1 MRLKDKIAIV
11 TGSDSGIGRAIAVAF
26 AGEGAAVAVTCHSD
40 RAGADATLRMVEAAG
55 SRGFATQ
62 IDVGDPDSV
71 AGLFEQTRTQL
82 GVPDILVNNAGVE
95 GHKGPLVDIEPAEW
109 NRVIHVNLTGVYL
122 CARAFIKTRRAAGG
136 GGRLLNVSSVHEQIP
151 TPNDAAYGASKG
163 GVRTLM
169 RTLCLELA
177 PMGITVNNIAPG
189 MIETPLTRAR
199 LDDPKERA
207 RELPNIPFE
216 RPGQPEEV
224 AGLAVYL
231 ASNDA
236 AYVTGQT
243 FTIDGGLTMNWG
255 QGA

>member
-1 MRLKDKIAIV
+1 MRLKGKTAIV

-40 RAGADATLRMVEAAG
+40 RAGADETLRTVEAAG

-62 IDVGDPDSV
+62 VDVGDQASV
-71 AGLFEQTRTQL
+71 ADLFEQTRTQL
-82 GVPDILVNNAGVE
+82 GVPDILVNNAGIE
-95 GHKGPLVDIEPAEW
+95 NHKGPLADLNLEGWE
-109 NRVIHVNLTGVYL
+109 RVIRVNLTGVYL
-122 CARAFIKTRRAAGG
+122 CARAFIKARREAG

-151 TPNDAAYGASKG
+151 TPNDAAYGAAKG

-169 RTLCLELA
+169 RTLSLELA

-189 MIETPLTRAR
+189 MIATPLTQAR
-199 LDDPKERA
+199 LDDPETRA
-207 RELPNIPFE
+207 RELPNIPLK

-231 ASNDA
+231 ASDDA